1 MIIKR
6 TANAGVLLK
15 LDGVS
20 VLLDGV
26 CREVKPYLATPEA
39 ERKGL
44 SDCWPDVL
52 AFSHTHEDH
61 CDPTFA
67 ASYQKQTGGVVLCP
81 EQIPGCT
88 VTETSVQIGGVRLLP
103 VPSRHIGKAGATTR
117 HYSYIIK
124 GSSCVWFLGD
134 ASPLQWKQMQQLP
147 RPDVLLVPF
156 AYTTTPSGWEIVRLL
171 GAGQVILLHMP
182 DRNQDPYGLWPA
194 VETVCGSGSA
204 PWLYTPAMGESLVFQ
219 DKSLI

>member
-20 VLLDGV
+20 ILLDGV

-44 SDCWPDVL
+44 SDCWPDAL

-67 ASYQKQTGGVVLCP
+67 ASYQKQTGGVILCP
-81 EQIPGCT
+81 EQIPGCI
-88 VTETSVQIGGVRLLP
+88 VTGTSVQVGSVRLLP

-117 HYSYIIK
+117 HCSYIVK
-124 GSSCVWFLGD
+124 GFSCVWFLGD
-134 ASPLQWKQMQQLP
+134 ASPLQWKLMQQLP

-156 AYTTTPSGWEIVRLL
+156 AYTTTASGWEIVRQL
-171 GAGQVILLHMP
+171 GAEQVVLLHMP
-182 DRNQDPYGLWPA
+182 ERSQDPYGLWPA
-194 VETVCGSGSA
+194 VERVCGHAESPSLQI
-204 PWLYTPAMGESLVFQ
+204 PNMGESLIIQ
-219 DKSLI
+219 DKTLI